1 MNRLQFWLHA
11 RTRYSLHSP
20 FLFDLYDRVLLAR
33 VEQGREAVP
42 RRDRR
47 YRDMVYKMS
56 DFFAMRTV
64 STTPDTTALAGSQ
77 VVDRAIVVRCPH
89 RSRQSE
95 KEWETL
101 CANANYNIAIDLFDV
116 GLVLHNPHLLPQ
128 HFLLR

>member
-33 VEQGREAVP
+33 LEGKREPVP

-56 DFFAMRTV
+56 DFFSMQVTETTDDRTV
-64 STTPDTTALAGSQ
+64 LVGEG
-77 VVDRAIVVRCPH
+77 VVKKAVVVRRPH
-89 RSRQSE
+89 RSSVVE
-95 KEWETL
+95 KQWYAMADTSD
-101 CANANYNIAIDLFDV
+101 CNIVIDLFDV
-116 GLVLHNPHLLPQ
+116 GLLIQNPHLRPQ
-128 HFLLR
+128 QFLLR